1 MKLNT
6 HVHQLRKVWMSGFL
20 YFGVIAMSVSSV
32 FAQNN
37 YPDRP
42 IRLIVGYPPGGAAD
56 FVARVTA
63 EQLSKELGVTVI
75 VENKPGAGG
84 AIAADLTAKSAPDG
98 YTISMSGPH
107 AQIRALYPK
116 MALDVEKDFI
126 PISNLATGAMIICAN
141 PQAPYK
147 NLNELIQYAKANP
160 EKIFNASSG
169 NGSTPHL
176 ASALFSTIANV
187 KLSTIQFKGGGP
199 AAVSTI
205 AGDTQLMF
213 ATPPTVMG
221 FIKNGTLKPIS
232 LTSAKASPA
241 IPGIPGAEESGLA
254 AYNATFS
261 YGLYAPTGTSSQVI
275 TKLFQATQKGM
286 ASTLSKERLAAQG
299 MDLNL
304 SKSPE
309 QFMTQL
315 KAEAPSLMEAVK
327 ASGAKLE

>member
-1 MKLNT
+1 MK
-6 HVHQLRKVWMSGFL
+6 VFFRQVWNYRLECLLF
-20 YFGVIAMSVSSV
+20 IAVMMIGIHSS
-32 FAQNN
+32 FAQSNF
-37 YPDRP
+37 PDRP

-63 EQLSKELGVTVI
+63 DQLSKELGVAVV

-84 AIAADLTAKSAPDG
+84 AIAADLTAKSTPDG

-126 PISNLATGAMIICAN
+126 PISNLATGAMIICTN
-141 PQAPYK
+141 PQVPYK
-147 NLNELIQYAKANP
+147 NLKELIQFAKANP

-176 ASALFSTIANV
+176 ASALFSNIAQV
-187 KLSTIQFKGGGP
+187 KFSTIQFKGGGP

-221 FIKNGTLKPIS
+221 FIKNGSLKALA
-232 LTSAKASPA
+232 LTSAKSSQA
-241 IPGIPGAEESGLA
+241 IPGIPGAEEAGLSG
-254 AYNATFS
+254 YNSTFS
-261 YGLYAPTGTSSQVI
+261 YGLYAPVGTPSAIIQKI
-275 TKLFQATQKGM
+275 FQASQKGM
-286 ASTLSKERLAAQG
+286 TGNATKDRLASQG
-299 MDLNL
+299 MDLTI

-309 QFMTQL
+309 QFMSQL
-315 KAEAPSLMEAVK
+315 KAEAPGLMEAVK
-327 ASGAKLE
+327 ESGAKLE